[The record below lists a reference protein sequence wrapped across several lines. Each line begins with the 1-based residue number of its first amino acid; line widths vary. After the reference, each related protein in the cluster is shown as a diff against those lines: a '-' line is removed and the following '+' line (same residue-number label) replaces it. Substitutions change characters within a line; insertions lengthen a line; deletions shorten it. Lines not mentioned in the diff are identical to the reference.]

1 MLPYSY
7 NSIKYGG
14 EILDTDQLRI
24 LTKMKR
30 LIKNGNRRFQM
41 RKDRDYIQ
49 DLLELGIDE
58 VEAWDII
65 LTLNNHFYFK
75 DPKPT
80 YYKNKDTLIFKRKVN
95 GVLTYIKLKIE
106 TKNKEE
112 TVCLSFHKD
121 KKF

>member
-1 MLPYSY
+1 MD
-7 NSIKYGG
+7 I
-14 EILDTDQLRI
+14 DQLRI

-30 LIKNGNRRFQM
+30 LIKNGNRRFQI

-58 VEAWDII
+58 VEAWNII
-65 LTLNNHFYFK
+65 LTLNNHFYFN

-95 GVLTYIKLKIE
+95 GVLTYIKLKI
-106 TKNKEE
+106 
-112 TVCLSFHKD
+112 
-121 KKF
+121 

>member
-1 MLPYSY
+1 MD
-7 NSIKYGG
+7 I
-14 EILDTDQLRI
+14 DQLRI

-30 LIKNGNRRFQM
+30 LIKNGNRRFQI

-65 LTLNNHFYFK
+65 LTFNNHFYFK

-80 YYKNKDTLIFKRKVN
+80 YYKNKDTLIFKSKEN
-95 GVLTYIKLKIE
+95 GVLTYIKLKI
-106 TKNKEE
+106 
-112 TVCLSFHKD
+112 
-121 KKF
+121 